1 MTVDSIR
8 DECINELA
16 CRFGLHVS
24 HRFVIMLENRE
35 QTTGKRLNDT
45 DIEDLK
51 VRFESSIYTE
61 LLTKRAGK

>member
-1 MTVDSIR
+1 
-8 DECINELA
+8 
-16 CRFGLHVS
+16 
-24 HRFVIMLENRE
+24 MLENRE

>member
-35 QTTGKRLNDT
+35 QTTASG
-45 DIEDLK
+45 
-51 VRFESSIYTE
+51 
-61 LLTKRAGK
+61 